1 MDELCILSLN
11 CWGLYIVSK
20 QRQFRLK
27 AIAEAIHQSAY
38 DIVTLQEVWVQKD
51 FEYIKNINSINLPY
65 AKYFHSG
72 ALGSGL
78 VILSKYPIIFT
89 HYHQYTLAGR
99 PLKVFHGDYYVGKGV
114 GSACIE
120 HPIIGTLEVFTT
132 HLHAG
137 YGKLDEYK
145 GHRITESWELANI
158 IRNSIAHN
166 RQVILTGDFNSTP
179 TSHNYL
185 LLKQHA
191 FMVDSW
197 FQMNL
202 DLNLVEPQYTDELD
216 FIQKL
221 GITCNSSLNTWSKY
235 HNKSSFT
242 GDRLDYIF
250 YFQTPQ
256 LQCISS
262 SVTFIDYINSD
273 NDQLKSSFSDH
284 FGVKSI
290 FKLMQK
296 NDHYQQ
302 QLNDYDNNS
311 NNNMI
316 FPSLLNNPTYT
327 LLSLST
333 VQALIYI
340 LQEEHFKIQQNYKQL
355 LSLFIFLLC
364 SIIILYII
372 QVVLPYKLYSTANI
386 IIWLLPIFTGL
397 LLIAC
402 SALAIICLVVG
413 FVFGFGESQSMYQFI
428 LDLQT
433 LLQGIQL
440 RNKRNASLTI
450 DDM

>member
-1 MDELCILSLN
+1 
-11 CWGLYIVSK
+11 
-20 QRQFRLK
+20 
-27 AIAEAIHQSAY
+27 
-38 DIVTLQEVWVQKD
+38 
-51 FEYIKNINSINLPY
+51 
-65 AKYFHSG
+65 
-72 ALGSGL
+72 
-78 VILSKYPIIFT
+78 
-89 HYHQYTLAGR
+89 
-99 PLKVFHGDYYVGKGV
+99 
-114 GSACIE
+114 
-120 HPIIGTLEVFTT
+120 
-132 HLHAG
+132 
-137 YGKLDEYK
+137 
-145 GHRITESWELANI
+145 
-158 IRNSIAHN
+158 
-166 RQVILTGDFNSTP
+166 
-179 TSHNYL
+179 
-185 LLKQHA
+185 
-191 FMVDSW
+191 MVDSW

-235 HNKSSFT
+235 YNKLSFT

-273 NDQLKSSFSDH
+273 NSQLKSSFSDH

-302 QLNDYDNNS
+302 QPNGYDNN
-311 NNNMI
+311 NNDMI

-340 LQEEHFKIQQNYKQL
+340 LQEEHYKIQQNYKRL

-372 QVVLPYKLYSTANI
+372 QVVLPYKLYSTTNI

-440 RNKRNASLTI
+440 RNKKNASLTL
-450 DDM
+450 DDI